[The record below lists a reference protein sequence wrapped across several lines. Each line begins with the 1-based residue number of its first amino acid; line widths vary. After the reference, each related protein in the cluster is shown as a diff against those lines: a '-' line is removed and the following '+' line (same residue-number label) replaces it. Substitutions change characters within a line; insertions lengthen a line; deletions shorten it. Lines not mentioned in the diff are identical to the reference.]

1 LDGKEKAGAVGD
13 GGVSAAR
20 FGGCGV
26 EKMDDVGMDLF
37 QRNEFEVRCAEGGLE
52 TAAVFEDAFLA
63 IPFGKTEIENF
74 FAVQKAD
81 AAGARAE
88 AVDEPRE
95 LCERGDLQDLDAA
108 DFAFDPVRVGLG
120 GRDSQ
125 ECLSDRGLKCFR
137 GSHNSNS
144 IIGVG

>member
-1 LDGKEKAGAVGD
+1 
-13 GGVSAAR
+13 
-20 FGGCGV
+20 
-26 EKMDDVGMDLF
+26 
-37 QRNEFEVRCAEGGLE
+37 
-52 TAAVFEDAFLA
+52 
-63 IPFGKTEIENF
+63 
-74 FAVQKAD
+74 
-81 AAGARAE
+81 
-88 AVDEPRE
+88 
-95 LCERGDLQDLDAA
+95 LQDLDAA